1 MSVQSAR
8 IVRVVALSGAAAA
21 AVLGVAGTASAA
33 TPETVTAQSVEAA
46 TGTPVRWVDAGRTIT
61 VTGLPVS
68 SYTASDAHHAAVAD
82 MAANTTPSGLG
93 VGTPGVGTPG
103 VGSPTGT
110 VPATYTDQVSAG
122 SGGTITVGATATLI
136 LLVVLVFAIRH
147 GKVSVTWVVT
157 SAVLG
162 VLLAGT
168 VFGAMASSM
177 AGNGVTSLG
186 SMLGNL

>member
-1 MSVQSAR
+1 
-8 IVRVVALSGAAAA
+8 VALSGAAAA
-21 AVLGVAGTASAA
+21 AVLGVAGVASAA
-33 TPETVTAQSVEAA
+33 TPDAVTVQSVEAA
-46 TGTPVRWVDAGRTIT
+46 TGIPVRWVDAGRTIT

-82 MAANTTPSGLG
+82 MAASTTPNGLG
-93 VGTPGVGTPG
+93 VGVPGVGTPG
-103 VGSPTGT
+103 VGSPATGT
-110 VPATYTDQVSAG
+110 VPATYTDQVSTNP
-122 SGGTITVGATATLI
+122 GGTITVGATATLI
-136 LLVVLVFAIRH
+136 LLVVVGFAIRS
-147 GKVSVTWVVT
+147 GKIKVIWVLT